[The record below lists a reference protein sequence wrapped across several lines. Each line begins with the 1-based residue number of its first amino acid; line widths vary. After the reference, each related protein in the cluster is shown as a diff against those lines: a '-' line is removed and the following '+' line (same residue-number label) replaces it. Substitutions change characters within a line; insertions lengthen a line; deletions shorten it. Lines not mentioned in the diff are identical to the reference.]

1 MPPKAIPCSC
11 YYRRFSAEC
20 ADMGRPSDAHHLIED
35 VQILRGVA
43 VLMTVGT
50 HLFWLVTWGPATWL
64 STLQSYFS
72 LRTGVDLFFVIS
84 GYVITRD
91 IMRRFPSPEAKVQYW
106 SEARKFWVRRIFRI
120 WPTAWFWL
128 MAILAFALFFNESGV
143 FGSFRANFA
152 SVLSAI
158 AQVANLRYWN
168 LDANHTG
175 IQGAM
180 PALDVFWSLSLE
192 EQFYLALPFLLFF
205 FPKAFSRIL
214 LVVAIGLILT
224 PRSWPGFGWYFRID
238 PVIMGVLLA
247 VWRDSPVYQ
256 LFEPKFM
263 AKSGIARVAFLIVM
277 LTLIAG
283 IGALDVAPIAQGLT
297 TIFCTM
303 LVFVAT
309 FDGQYVMPSRIIRS
323 IFMWVGSRSYAI
335 YVVHGIAYF
344 LVRELWFRVGP
355 YAVDWGLEYR
365 TVCFWVAGGLI
376 VVFAEFNF
384 RCIETP
390 LRKIGKTLTE
400 RSSKKEDIAGTMEPS
415 PQQ

>member
-1 MPPKAIPCSC
+1 
-11 YYRRFSAEC
+11 
-20 ADMGRPSDAHHLIED
+20 MGRTSGAHHLIED

-64 STLQSYFS
+64 SVLNSYFS
-72 LRTGVDLFFVIS
+72 LGTGVDLFFVIS

-91 IMRRFPSPEAKVQYW
+91 IKRRFPSPGSSVQYW
-106 SEARKFWVRRIFRI
+106 SEAGKFWVRRIFRI

-128 MAILAFALFFNESGV
+128 TVILACTLFLNESGV

-152 SVLSAI
+152 SVLSAV
-158 AQVANLRYWN
+158 AQAANLRYWN
-168 LDANHTG
+168 LDANHIG
-175 IQGAM
+175 VQGAV

-192 EQFYLALPFLLFF
+192 EQFYLALPFLLFA
-205 FPKAFSRIL
+205 FPRTYARIL
-214 LVVAIGLILT
+214 LFVAIALILT
-224 PRSWPGFGWYFRID
+224 PRAWPGFGWYFRID

-247 VWRDSPVYQ
+247 TWRDSPVYK

-263 AKSGIARVAFLIVM
+263 ASNGAVRIVVLGAMIALISGV
-277 LTLIAG
+277 
-283 IGALDVAPIAQGLT
+283 GALNIAPISQGLT

-309 FDGQYVMPSRIIRS
+309 FDGHYVMPGRAVRS
-323 IFMWVGSRSYAI
+323 AFMWVGSRSYAI
-335 YVVHGIAYF
+335 YVVHGLAYF

-355 YAVDWGLEYR
+355 YAVDWGIEYR
-365 TVCFWVAGGLI
+365 TVCFWAAAALI
-376 VVFAEFNF
+376 IIFAEFNF

-390 LRKIGKTLTE
+390 LRKIGKALTE
-400 RSSKKEDIAGTMEPS
+400 KHSPS
-415 PQQ
+415 EALGSRKVERVATR